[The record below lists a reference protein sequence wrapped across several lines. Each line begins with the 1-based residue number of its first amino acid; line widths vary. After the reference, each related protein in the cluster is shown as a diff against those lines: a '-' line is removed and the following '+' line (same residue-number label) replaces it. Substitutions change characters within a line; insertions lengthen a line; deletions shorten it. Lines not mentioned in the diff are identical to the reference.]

1 LAESSA
7 LNRTSNWVTTYMVFA
22 SIGLTMVGLVMLFS
36 AGAVRGAQDLLF
48 KQIVWVVI
56 SLAVGWY
63 ASIVNLDW
71 LRKRS
76 VIIYALCLV
85 GLLMTLVPGIGIK
98 VNGAQRWIG
107 LGSLRVQP
115 SEFAKIGLVL
125 VLAKYF
131 ADEQREIGSFFKG
144 FLYPSLLIGGI
155 CSLIILQPD
164 FGTCFLCGA
173 VGATL
178 MFQAGVGLK
187 WLLPIAGLAVSLF
200 SILVY
205 FDPVRIR
212 RVTSFLDVEANAND
226 SAYQLWQGM
235 LAFGVGGVDGVGLG
249 MGRQQMYFLPEA
261 HTDFIFPV
269 IGEELGLVATLS
281 ILVIFLLMFLSV
293 GIKLRQVSRM
303 NEYLLSMVA
312 PI

>member
-1 LAESSA
+1 
-7 LNRTSNWVTTYMVFA
+7 MVFA

-144 FLYPSLLIGGI
+144 FSLSFAIDWRYLFINHFTARLWYLFSMRCGWGNVDVSGG
-155 CSLIILQPD
+155 CRSEVVTSYRWSGSLSVFNL
-164 FGTCFLCGA
+164 
-173 VGATL
+173 
-178 MFQAGVGLK
+178 
-187 WLLPIAGLAVSLF
+187 SLF
-200 SILVY
+200 
-205 FDPVRIR
+205 
-212 RVTSFLDVEANAND
+212 
-226 SAYQLWQGM
+226 
-235 LAFGVGGVDGVGLG
+235 
-249 MGRQQMYFLPEA
+249 
-261 HTDFIFPV
+261 
-269 IGEELGLVATLS
+269 
-281 ILVIFLLMFLSV
+281 
-293 GIKLRQVSRM
+293 
-303 NEYLLSMVA
+303 
-312 PI
+312 